1 MGREIR
7 EMERDSGT
15 QTKAGLAGE
24 VQSQTQGDGEGQA
37 EKDLKRGRL
46 GRGGGTVGR
55 EWGMAEMETGA
66 GGGGRGGV
74 RAPTKRSLLKASVLS
89 PVKPQLS

>member
-7 EMERDSGT
+7 EMERDRGT
-15 QTKAGLAGE
+15 QTKAELAGE

-55 EWGMAEMETGA
+55 EWGMEEMETGA
-66 GGGGRGGV
+66 GAGGGGG
-74 RAPTKRSLLKASVLS
+74 PQQSVLFS
-89 PVKPQLS
+89 KPPCSHLSNHS

>member
-66 GGGGRGGV
+66 GRRGGV
-74 RAPTKRSLLKASVLS
+74 RAPTKPSLLKASVLS

>member
-46 GRGGGTVGR
+46 GRGGERVGDGGDGDR
-55 EWGMAEMETGA
+55 GGGGGA
-66 GGGGRGGV
+66 GGECGPQR
-74 RAPTKRSLLKASVLS
+74 SVLFS
-89 PVKPQLS
+89 KPPCTHLSNHS